1 MSQNE
6 IFMKK
11 IIFLFLFIGL
21 YATAQ
26 KNQRVDLR
34 TPNATLYTH
43 IYYLTPEN
51 YDIAK
56 SAATIKGL
64 PQGEAQFV
72 AKRIKEVLDGN
83 GLIIDFSKVPID
95 ANYIDTVDFGVRSL
109 EHNANRYAPFPVR
122 LPQIYLEKYGKS
134 WYFSEETVENLDKIY
149 KKTFPIEFS
158 WFNERFPAFFKTT
171 VNNVLIWKPIAVLI
185 TMIICIILFYVLEPI
200 MFIVLRLLQRIFFRK
215 ISDGKT
221 MVILHELAKPIVF
234 IVIIRFIKKVLPS
247 LQMVKLNALLL
258 TGLKIAET
266 VFWIFVVLKLLKV
279 VLSFYHEYKAEEKTK
294 LDRQLAPILNK
305 VMQGVV
311 VLIGFL
317 HILTLFGVD
326 PATVLAGASIGGVA
340 VAFAAQD
347 SVKNLIGT
355 MVIFLDKPFQL
366 DDWIEFGGVE
376 GSVERV
382 GFRSTKIRGADTTLF
397 QVPNSKIS
405 EADINNKGLRVF
417 RRYTTEVGVRYDT
430 PPELMEAFVEGIKKL
445 IALHPSTKSQSYNV
459 DFISFGS
466 SSLNIMINVYF
477 KGLDWGQEQES
488 KHILHMGIVRLA
500 AALGV
505 EFAFPST
512 TMMIEQFPGQESLAP
527 KYVTEKS
534 KIDKQIKMITDD
546 FDDREHMMD
555 PNASTLPG
563 G

>member
-1 MSQNE
+1 
-6 IFMKK
+6 MKK
-11 IIFLFLFIGL
+11 ILFLLLFIGL
-21 YATAQ
+21 NSFAQ
-26 KNQRVDLR
+26 KEHKIDLR
-34 TPNATLYTH
+34 TPNSTLYTH
-43 IYYLTPEN
+43 IYFLMPEN
-51 YDIAK
+51 YDIEK
-56 SAATIKGL
+56 SAATVRGL
-64 PQGEAQFV
+64 PKGEAQFV
-72 AKRIKEVLDGN
+72 AKRIKEIFDGN

-95 ANYIDTVDFGVRSL
+95 ANYVDTVDFGVRTL

-122 LPQIYLEKYGKS
+122 LPEVYIEKYGRN
-134 WYFSEETVENLDKIY
+134 WYFSEETVENLDKVY
-149 KKTFPIEFS
+149 KDTFPIEFS
-158 WFNERFPAFFKTT
+158 WFNERFPEFFKTT
-171 VNNVLIWKPIAVLI
+171 VNDILIWKPIAVLI
-185 TMIICIILFYVLEPI
+185 TLIISVILFYILEPI
-200 MFIVLRLLQRIFFRK
+200 MFFVLRLFQRLFFRK
-215 ISDGKT
+215 ISDGRT
-221 MVILHELAKPIVF
+221 MAVLHELAKPIVF
-234 IVIIRFIKKVLPS
+234 IVIIRFINKVLPS
-247 LQMVKLNALLL
+247 LQMVKLNALML
-258 TGLKIAET
+258 TGLSIAET

-279 VLSFYHEYKAEEKTK
+279 VLNFYHEHNPEEKTK

-305 VMQGVV
+305 VLQGVV

-326 PATVLAGASIGGVA
+326 PTTVLAGASIGGVA

-382 GFRSTKIRGADTTLF
+382 GFRSTKIRAADTTLF

-430 PPELMEAFVEGIKKL
+430 PPELMEAFIEGIKKL

-466 SSLNIMINVYF
+466 SSLNIMVNVYF

-512 TMMIEQFPGQESLAP
+512 TMMIEEFPGKESLAP
-527 KYVTEKS
+527 KYIKD
-534 KIDKQIKMITDD
+534 KAAIDKQVKMITDD
-546 FDDREHMMD
+546 FEDREHRMD

>member
-1 MSQNE
+1 LVLYCYISMSQNQ

-11 IIFLFLFIGL
+11 IVFILLFIGL

-26 KNQRVDLR
+26 QKRKVDLS
-34 TPNATLYTH
+34 TPNSTLYTH
-43 IYYLTPEN
+43 IYYLMPEN

-56 SAATIKGL
+56 SAATVKGL
-64 PQGEAQFV
+64 PKGEAQSV
-72 AKRIKEVLDGN
+72 AKRIKEILDGN
-83 GLIIDFSKVPID
+83 GYIINFSKVPTD
-95 ANYIDTVDFGVRSL
+95 ANYIDTIHFVTRTLD
-109 EHNANRYAPFPVR
+109 HNANRYAPFPRR
-122 LPQIYLEKYGKS
+122 LPEIYIEKYGNN

-158 WFNERFPAFFKTT
+158 WFNEKFPTFFQKT
-171 VNNVLIWKPIAVLI
+171 VRGVLIWKPIATII
-185 TMIICIILFYVLEPI
+185 TILICIILFYLLEPI
-200 MFIVLRLLQRIFFRK
+200 MFFFLKLFQRLFFKK

-221 MVILHELAKPIVF
+221 MAILHELAKPIVF
-234 IVIIRFIKKVLPS
+234 IVIIQFIGKVLPS
-247 LQMVKLNALLL
+247 LQMAKLNALVL
-258 TGLKIAET
+258 TSLRIAET
-266 VFWIFVVLKLLKV
+266 VFWIFVMLKLVKV
-279 VLSFYHEYKAEEKTK
+279 ALNFYHEHKAEERTK

-305 VMQGVV
+305 VLQSIV

-317 HILTLFGVD
+317 HIVTIFGVD
-326 PATVLAGASIGGVA
+326 PTTVLAGASIGGIA

-347 SVKNLIGT
+347 SVKNMIGT

-405 EADINNKGLRVF
+405 EADINNMGLRVF

-430 PPELMEAFVEGIKKL
+430 PPELMDAFIEGIKKL
-445 IALHPSTKSQSYNV
+445 ITLHPSSRSQSYNV
-459 DFISFGS
+459 HFISFGS

-488 KHILHMGIVRLA
+488 KHILHMGILRLA

-505 EFAFPST
+505 QFAFPST
-512 TMMIEQFPGQESLAP
+512 TMMIEQFPGQDSLAP
-527 KYVTEKS
+527 QYATDKAEIEK
-534 KIDKQIKMITDD
+534 QVKMIADD
-546 FDDREHMMD
+546 FDDR
-555 PNASTLPG
+555 
-563 G
+563 

>member
-1 MSQNE
+1 
-6 IFMKK
+6 MKK
-11 IIFLFLFIGL
+11 IAILFLFVSL
-21 YATAQ
+21 FAQ
-26 KNQRVDLR
+26 SQNKGKVDLSN
-34 TPNATLYTH
+34 PNATLYTH
-43 IYYLTPEN
+43 IYYLMPEN

-56 SAATIKGL
+56 SAATVKGL
-64 PQGEAQFV
+64 PKGEAQFV
-72 AKRIKEVLDGN
+72 AKRIKEILDGN

-95 ANYIDTVDFGVRSL
+95 ANYIDTVNFGVRTL

-122 LPQIYLEKYGKS
+122 FPEIYIEKYGKN
-134 WYFSEETVENLDKIY
+134 WYFSETTIENLDKIY

-158 WFNERFPAFFKTT
+158 WFNKKFPTFFKTK
-171 VNNVLIWKPIAVLI
+171 VNDILIWKPIAVLI
-185 TMIICIILFYVLEPI
+185 TMIISIILFYVLEPI
-200 MFIVLRLLQRIFFRK
+200 MFFVLRLLQRIFFRK

-234 IVIIRFIKKVLPS
+234 IVIIRFIKKILPS

-266 VFWIFVVLKLLKV
+266 VFWIFVVLRLLKV
-279 VLSFYHEYKAEEKTK
+279 VLNFYHERKAEEKTK

-305 VMQGVV
+305 VMQGIV

-326 PATVLAGASIGGVA
+326 PTTVLAGASIGGVA

-366 DDWIEFGGVE
+366 DDWIQFAGVE
-376 GSVERV
+376 GSVEKV
-382 GFRSTKIRGADTTLF
+382 GFRSTIIRAADTTIY

-405 EADINNKGLRVF
+405 EADINNLGLRVF
-417 RRYTTEVGVRYDT
+417 RRYTTELGIRYDT
-430 PPELMEAFVEGIKKL
+430 PPELIEAFVEGIKNL
-445 IALHPSTKSQSYNV
+445 IDLHPSTKSQSYNV
-459 DFISFGS
+459 DFISFGA
-466 SSLNIMINVYF
+466 SSLNIMVNVYF

-488 KHILHMGIVRLA
+488 KHILHLGIVRLA
-500 AALGV
+500 TALGV

-512 TMMIEQFPGQESLAP
+512 TMTIEQFPGQSSLAP
-527 KYVTEKS
+527 KYITDQAE
-534 KIDKQIKMITDD
+534 IDKKIKQVSDD
-546 FDDREHMMD
+546 FEERKHRMD
-555 PNASTLPG
+555 PNASTLRG

>member
-1 MSQNE
+1 
-6 IFMKK
+6 MKK
-11 IIFLFLFIGL
+11 IVFLFLFIGL
-21 YATAQ
+21 YSFAQ
-26 KNQRVDLR
+26 KKQKVDLS

-43 IYYLTPEN
+43 IFYLMPEN
-51 YDIAK
+51 YDLAK
-56 SAATIKGL
+56 SAATVRGL
-64 PQGEAQFV
+64 PKGEAQFV
-72 AKRIKEVLDGN
+72 AKRLKEILDGN
-83 GLIIDFSKVPID
+83 GLIIDFSEVPID
-95 ANYIDTVDFGVRSL
+95 ANYIDTVDFGVRTL

-122 LPQIYLEKYGKS
+122 LPEIYIEKYGRS

-158 WFNERFPAFFKTT
+158 WFNEKFPAFFKTT
-171 VNNVLIWKPIAVLI
+171 VNDILIWKPIAVII
-185 TMIICIILFYVLEPI
+185 TIIICIILFYVLEPI
-200 MFIVLRLLQRIFFRK
+200 MFFFLRLLQRIFFRK

-221 MVILHELAKPIVF
+221 MAILHELAKPIVF

-266 VFWIFVVLKLLKV
+266 VFWIFVVLRLLKV
-279 VLSFYHEYKAEEKTK
+279 VLSFYHEHKAEEKTK

-305 VMQGVV
+305 VMQGIV

-430 PPELMEAFVEGIKKL
+430 PPELMDAFIEGIKKL

-527 KYVTEKS
+527 KYMTEKS
-534 KIDKQIKMITDD
+534 EIDKQVKMISDD
-546 FDDREHMMD
+546 FQDREHRMD
-555 PNASTLPG
+555 PNASSLPG

>member
-1 MSQNE
+1 
-6 IFMKK
+6 MKK
-11 IIFLFLFIGL
+11 ILFLLLFIGFNSF
-21 YATAQ
+21 AQ
-26 KNQRVDLR
+26 KEHEIDLR
-34 TPNATLYTH
+34 TPNSTLYTH
-43 IYYLTPEN
+43 IYFLMPEN
-51 YDIAK
+51 YDLEK
-56 SAATIKGL
+56 SAATVRGL
-64 PQGEAQFV
+64 PKGEARFV
-72 AKRIKEVLDGN
+72 AKRIKEIFDGN

-95 ANYIDTVDFGVRSL
+95 ANYVDTVDFGVRTL

-122 LPQIYLEKYGKS
+122 LPEVYIEKYGRN
-134 WYFSEETVENLDKIY
+134 WYFSEETVENLDKVY
-149 KKTFPIEFS
+149 KETFPIEFS
-158 WFNERFPAFFKTT
+158 WFNERFPEFFKAT
-171 VNNVLIWKPIAVLI
+171 VNDILIWKPIAVLI
-185 TMIICIILFYVLEPI
+185 TLIISVILFYILEPL
-200 MFIVLRLLQRIFFRK
+200 MFFVLRLFQRLFFRK
-215 ISDGKT
+215 ISDGRT
-221 MVILHELAKPIVF
+221 MAILHELAKPIVF
-234 IVIIRFIKKVLPS
+234 IVIIRFINKVLPS
-247 LQMVKLNALLL
+247 LQMVKLNALML
-258 TGLKIAET
+258 TGLRIAET

-279 VLSFYHEYKAEEKTK
+279 VLNFYHEHNAEEKTK

-305 VMQGVV
+305 VMQGIV

-326 PATVLAGASIGGVA
+326 PTTVLAGASIGGVA

-382 GFRSTKIRGADTTLF
+382 GFRSTKIRAADTTLF

-430 PPELMEAFVEGIKKL
+430 PPELMEAFIEGIKKL

-459 DFISFGS
+459 NFTSFGD

-500 AALGV
+500 ASLGV

-512 TMMIEQFPGQESLAP
+512 TMMIEEFPGKESLAP
-527 KYVTEKS
+527 KYVKD
-534 KIDKQIKMITDD
+534 KAVIDKQVKIISDD
-546 FDDREHMMD
+546 FEDREHRMD

>member
-1 MSQNE
+1 
-6 IFMKK
+6 MKK
-11 IIFLFLFIGL
+11 LVFLFLFIGL
-21 YATAQ
+21 NLIAQ
-26 KNQRVDLR
+26 KNHKVDLS
-34 TPNATLYTH
+34 TPNSTLFTH
-43 IYYLTPEN
+43 INFLMPEN
-51 YDIAK
+51 YDIEK
-56 SAATIKGL
+56 SAATVRGVPK
-64 PQGEAQFV
+64 GEAQFV

-83 GLIIDFSKVPID
+83 GLIIDFSEVPID
-95 ANYIDTVDFGVRSL
+95 ANYIDTIDFGVRTL

-122 LPQIYLEKYGKS
+122 LPEIYIEKYGKN

-149 KKTFPIEFS
+149 KDTFPIEFS
-158 WFNERFPAFFKTT
+158 WFNEKFPKFFKTT
-171 VNNVLIWKPIAVLI
+171 VKDILIWKPIAVVI
-185 TMIICIILFYVLEPI
+185 TIIICIILFYILEPI
-200 MFIVLRLLQRIFFRK
+200 MFFVLRLLQRVFFRK
-215 ISDGKT
+215 ISDGRT
-221 MVILHELAKPIVF
+221 MAILRELAKPIVF

-247 LQMVKLNALLL
+247 LQMVKLNALML
-258 TGLKIAET
+258 TGLRIAET

-279 VLSFYHEYKAEEKTK
+279 VLNFYHEHKPEEKTK

-305 VMQGVV
+305 VIQGIV

-405 EADINNKGLRVF
+405 QADINNKGLRVF

-430 PPELMEAFVEGIKKL
+430 PPELIEAFIEGIKKL

-527 KYVTEKS
+527 KYLTDKAKIEKQV
-534 KIDKQIKMITDD
+534 KIISDD
-546 FDDREHMMD
+546 FEDREHRMD

>member
-1 MSQNE
+1 
-6 IFMKK
+6 MKK
-11 IIFLFLFIGL
+11 LLLLLLLVGFNSL
-21 YATAQ
+21 AQ
-26 KNQRVDLR
+26 KEEKIDLS

-43 IYYLTPEN
+43 IYFLMPEN
-51 YDIAK
+51 YDIEK
-56 SAATIKGL
+56 SAATVRGL
-64 PQGEAQFV
+64 PKGEAQFV
-72 AKRIKEVLDGN
+72 AKRIKEIFDGN
-83 GLIIDFSKVPID
+83 GLIIDFSEVPID
-95 ANYIDTVDFGVRSL
+95 ANYIDTVDFGVRTL

-122 LPQIYLEKYGKS
+122 LPEVYIEKHGKN
-134 WYFSEETVENLDKIY
+134 WYFSEETIENLDKVY
-149 KKTFPIEFS
+149 KDTFPIEFS
-158 WFNERFPAFFKTT
+158 WFNERFPEFFKTT
-171 VNNVLIWKPIAVLI
+171 VNDVLIWKPVAVLI
-185 TMIICIILFYVLEPI
+185 TLIICVILFYILEPI
-200 MFIVLRLLQRIFFRK
+200 MFFILRLLQRLFFRK
-215 ISDGKT
+215 ISDGRT
-221 MVILHELAKPIVF
+221 MAVLHELAKPIVF
-234 IVIIRFIKKVLPS
+234 IVIIRFINKVLPS
-247 LQMVKLNALLL
+247 LQMVKLNALML
-258 TGLKIAET
+258 TGLRIAET

-279 VLSFYHEYKAEEKTK
+279 VLNFYHEHKAEEKTK

-305 VMQGVV
+305 VLQGFVI
-311 VLIGFL
+311 LIGFL

-382 GFRSTKIRGADTTLF
+382 GFRSTKIRAADTTLY

-405 EADINNKGLRVF
+405 EADINNKGLRIF

-430 PPELMEAFVEGIKKL
+430 PPELMEAFIEGIKKL

-512 TMMIEQFPGQESLAP
+512 TMMIEEFPGKESLAP
-527 KYVTEKS
+527 KYMTDKAE
-534 KIDKQIKMITDD
+534 IDKQVKMISAD
-546 FDDREHMMD
+546 FEDREHRMD

>member
-1 MSQNE
+1 M
-6 IFMKK
+6 
-11 IIFLFLFIGL
+11 
-21 YATAQ
+21 
-26 KNQRVDLR
+26 
-34 TPNATLYTH
+34 
-43 IYYLTPEN
+43 
-51 YDIAK
+51 
-56 SAATIKGL
+56 
-64 PQGEAQFV
+64 
-72 AKRIKEVLDGN
+72 
-83 GLIIDFSKVPID
+83 
-95 ANYIDTVDFGVRSL
+95 
-109 EHNANRYAPFPVR
+109 
-122 LPQIYLEKYGKS
+122 
-134 WYFSEETVENLDKIY
+134 
-149 KKTFPIEFS
+149 
-158 WFNERFPAFFKTT
+158 
-171 VNNVLIWKPIAVLI
+171 
-185 TMIICIILFYVLEPI
+185 
-200 MFIVLRLLQRIFFRK
+200 
-215 ISDGKT
+215 
-221 MVILHELAKPIVF
+221 
-234 IVIIRFIKKVLPS
+234 
-247 LQMVKLNALLL
+247 QMVKLNALML

-266 VFWIFVVLKLLKV
+266 VFWIFVVLRLLKV
-279 VLSFYHEYKAEEKTK
+279 VLSFYHEHKAEEKTK

-305 VMQGVV
+305 VMQGIV

-326 PATVLAGASIGGVA
+326 PGTVLAGASIGGVA

-430 PPELMEAFVEGIKKL
+430 PPELMEAFIEGIKKL

-500 AALGV
+500 ASLGV
-505 EFAFPST
+505 QFAFPST

-527 KYVTEKS
+527 KYMTDKAA
-534 KIDKQIKMITDD
+534 IDKQIKIISDD
-546 FDDREHMMD
+546 FDDREHRMD
-555 PNASTLPG
+555 PNASSLPG

>member
-1 MSQNE
+1 
-6 IFMKK
+6 MKK
-11 IIFLFLFIGL
+11 IALVFLFVSL
-21 YATAQ
+21 YSFAQ
-26 KNQRVDLR
+26 NKQKVDLS

-43 IYYLTPEN
+43 IYFLMPEN

-56 SAATIKGL
+56 SAATVKNI
-64 PQGEAQFV
+64 PRGEAQFI
-72 AKRIKEVLDGN
+72 AKRIKEIFDGN
-83 GLIIDFSKVPID
+83 GLIIDFSKVPIN
-95 ANYIDTVDFGVRSL
+95 ANYIDSL
-109 EHNANRYAPFPVR
+109 NIGARTMEHNANRYAPFPVR
-122 LPQIYLEKYGKS
+122 LPEIYIEKSGRN
-134 WYFSEETVENLDKIY
+134 WYYSQETIENLDKIY

-158 WFNERFPAFFKTT
+158 WFNERFPEFFQTRIDGI
-171 VNNVLIWKPIAVLI
+171 LIWKPIALI
-185 TMIICIILFYVLEPI
+185 LTIIISIILFFILEPI
-200 MFIVLRLLQRIFFRK
+200 MFFVLRLLQRLFFRK
-215 ISDGKT
+215 ISDGRT
-221 MVILHELAKPIVF
+221 MAILHELAKPIVF
-234 IVIIRFIKKVLPS
+234 IVIIRFIKKILPS
-247 LQMVKLNALLL
+247 FQLVKVNALLL

-279 VLSFYHEYKAEEKTK
+279 ILNFYHEHKAEEKTK

-305 VMQGVV
+305 VLQGVV

-326 PATVLAGASIGGVA
+326 PGTVLAGASIGGVA

-417 RRYTTEVGVRYDT
+417 RRYTTEIGVRYDT
-430 PPELMEAFVEGIKKL
+430 PPDLIEAFIVGIKKL

-459 DFISFGS
+459 DFISFGA

-488 KHILHMGIVRLA
+488 KHILHLGIVRLA
-500 AALGV
+500 ATLGV
-505 EFAFPST
+505 QFAFPST
-512 TMMIEQFPGQESLAP
+512 TMMIEEFPGKESLAP
-527 KYVTEKS
+527 IYMKDKDEINKQLK
-534 KIDKQIKMITDD
+534 KILDD
-546 FDDREHMMD
+546 FDDREHKMD

>member
-1 MSQNE
+1 
-6 IFMKK
+6 MKK
-11 IIFLFLFIGL
+11 IVFIFLFLSIYSF
-21 YATAQ
+21 AQ
-26 KNQRVDLR
+26 NKGKIDLS

-43 IYYLTPEN
+43 VFYLMPEN

-64 PQGEAQFV
+64 PKGEAQFV
-72 AKRIKEVLDGN
+72 AKRIKEIFDGN
-83 GLIIDFSKVPID
+83 GLIIDFSKVPINK
-95 ANYIDTVDFGVRSL
+95 NYIDTVDFGVRTL
-109 EHNANRYAPFPVR
+109 EHNENRYAPFPVR
-122 LPQIYLEKYGKS
+122 LPEIYLEKSGKN
-134 WYFSEETVENLDKIY
+134 WYFSEETIENLDKVY

-158 WFNERFPAFFKTT
+158 WFNERFPEFFQKSIDG
-171 VNNVLIWKPIAVLI
+171 VLIWKPIALI
-185 TMIICIILFYVLEPI
+185 ITLIISIIFYFVLEPI
-200 MFIVLRLLQRIFFRK
+200 MFFILRMLQRLFFRK
-215 ISDGKT
+215 ISDGRT
-221 MVILHELAKPIVF
+221 MAILHELAKPLVF
-234 IVIIRFIKKVLPS
+234 IVIIRFIKKILPS
-247 LQMVKLNALLL
+247 LQMVKVNALFL

-279 VLSFYHEYKAEEKTK
+279 ILNFYHEYKAEEKTK

-305 VMQGVV
+305 VMQGIV

-326 PATVLAGASIGGVA
+326 PGTVLAGASIGGVA

-430 PPELMEAFVEGIKKL
+430 PPELLEAFIEGIKKL

-466 SSLNIMINVYF
+466 SSLNIMVNVYF

-500 AALGV
+500 ASLGV

-512 TMMIEQFPGQESLAP
+512 TMIIEQFPGQESLAP
-527 KYVTEKS
+527 KYVTEKAA
-534 KIDKQIKMITDD
+534 IDKQIKMIADD
-546 FDDREHMMD
+546 FDDREHRMD
-555 PNASTLPG
+555 PNASSLPG

>member
-1 MSQNE
+1 
-6 IFMKK
+6 MKK
-11 IIFLFLFIGL
+11 IIFLFLFISF
-21 YATAQ
+21 YSFAQ
-26 KNQRVDLR
+26 KEQKVDLS
-34 TPNATLYTH
+34 TPNSTLYTH
-43 IYYLTPEN
+43 IYFLMPEN

-56 SAATIKGL
+56 SAATVKGL
-64 PQGEAQFV
+64 PKGEAQFI
-72 AKRIKEVLDGN
+72 AKRIKEIFDGN
-83 GLIIDFSKVPID
+83 GLIIDFSEVPID
-95 ANYIDTVDFGVRSL
+95 ANYIDTVDFGVRTL

-122 LPQIYLEKYGKS
+122 LPEVYIEKSGNN
-134 WYFSEETVENLDKIY
+134 WYFSEETIENLDKVY
-149 KKTFPIEFS
+149 KDTFPIEFS
-158 WFNERFPAFFKTT
+158 WFNKRFPEFFKTT
-171 VNNVLIWKPIAVLI
+171 VNDVLIWKPVAVLI
-185 TMIICIILFYVLEPI
+185 TLIICVILFYILEPVL
-200 MFIVLRLLQRIFFRK
+200 FFLLRLFQRLFFRK
-215 ISDGKT
+215 ISDGRT
-221 MVILHELAKPIVF
+221 MKVLHELAKPIVF
-234 IVIIRFIKKVLPS
+234 IVIIRFINKVLPS
-247 LQMVKLNALLL
+247 LQMVKLNALML

-279 VLSFYHEYKAEEKTK
+279 ILNFYHEHNPEEKTK

-305 VMQGVV
+305 VMQGIVV
-311 VLIGFL
+311 FIGFL

-326 PATVLAGASIGGVA
+326 PTTVLAGASIGGVA

-366 DDWIEFGGVE
+366 DDWIEFAGVE

-382 GFRSTKIRGADTTLF
+382 GFRSTKIRAADTTLF

-430 PPELMEAFVEGIKKL
+430 PPDLIEAFVVGIKKL

-459 DFISFGS
+459 DFISFGA
-466 SSLNIMINVYF
+466 SSLNIMVNVYF

-488 KHILHMGIVRLA
+488 KHILHLGIVRLA
-500 AALGV
+500 ESLGV
-505 EFAFPST
+505 QFAFPST
-512 TMMIEQFPGQESLAP
+512 TMMIEEFPGKESLAP
-527 KYVTEKS
+527 RYMKDKDEINKQLK
-534 KIDKQIKMITDD
+534 KILDD
-546 FDDREHMMD
+546 FDDREHRMD

>member
-1 MSQNE
+1 
-6 IFMKK
+6 MKK

-21 YATAQ
+21 NSFAQ
-26 KNQRVDLR
+26 KKQKVDLS

-43 IYYLTPEN
+43 IYYLMPEN
-51 YDIAK
+51 YDLAK
-56 SAATIKGL
+56 SAATVRGL
-64 PQGEAQFV
+64 PEGEAQFT
-72 AKRIKEVLDGN
+72 AKRIKEILDGN

-95 ANYIDTVDFGVRSL
+95 ANYIDTVDFGVRTL

-122 LPQIYLEKYGKS
+122 LPEVYIAKQGKN

-158 WFNERFPAFFKTT
+158 WFNEKFPAFFKTT
-171 VNNVLIWKPIAVLI
+171 VNDILIWKPIAFILTI
-185 TMIICIILFYVLEPI
+185 IICIIFFYVLEPI
-200 MFIVLRLLQRIFFRK
+200 MFFVLRLVQRVFFRK

-221 MVILHELAKPIVF
+221 MAILHELAKPIVF

-266 VFWIFVVLKLLKV
+266 VFWIFVVLRLLKV
-279 VLSFYHEYKAEEKTK
+279 VLNFYHEHKAEEETK

-430 PPELMEAFVEGIKKL
+430 PPELMDAFIEGIKKL

-512 TMMIEQFPGQESLAP
+512 TMMIEQFPGQDSLAP
-527 KYVTEKS
+527 KYMTDKAEIEKQV
-534 KIDKQIKMITDD
+534 KIISDD
-546 FDDREHMMD
+546 FEDREHRMD

>member
-1 MSQNE
+1 
-6 IFMKK
+6 MKK
-11 IIFLFLFIGL
+11 IVFLFLFIGL
-21 YATAQ
+21 YSFAQ
-26 KNQRVDLR
+26 KKQKVDLS

-43 IYYLTPEN
+43 IYYLMPEN
-51 YDIAK
+51 YDLAK
-56 SAATIKGL
+56 SAATVRGL
-64 PQGEAQFV
+64 PEGESQFV
-72 AKRIKEVLDGN
+72 AKRLKEVFDGN
-83 GLIIDFSKVPID
+83 GLIIDFSEVPID

-122 LPQIYLEKYGKS
+122 LPEIYLEKYGRS

-149 KKTFPIEFS
+149 KETFPIEFS
-158 WFNERFPAFFKTT
+158 WFNEKFPAFFKTT
-171 VNNVLIWKPIAVLI
+171 VNDILIWKPIAVII

-200 MFIVLRLLQRIFFRK
+200 MFFVLRLLQRIFFRK
-215 ISDGKT
+215 ISGGKT
-221 MVILHELAKPIVF
+221 MAILHELAKPIVF

-279 VLSFYHEYKAEEKTK
+279 VLSFYHEFKAEEKTK

-305 VMQGVV
+305 VMQGIV

-326 PATVLAGASIGGVA
+326 PGTVLAGASIGGVA

-430 PPELMEAFVEGIKKL
+430 PPELMDAFIEGIKKL

-512 TMMIEQFPGQESLAP
+512 TMMIEQFPGQDSLAP
-527 KYVTEKS
+527 KYMTDKAEIEK
-534 KIDKQIKMITDD
+534 QVKMISDD
-546 FDDREHMMD
+546 FEDREHRMD
-555 PNASTLPG
+555 PNASSLPG

>member
-1 MSQNE
+1 
-6 IFMKK
+6 MKK
-11 IIFLFLFIGL
+11 IVFLFLFIGL
-21 YATAQ
+21 YSFAQ
-26 KNQRVDLR
+26 KKQKVDLS

-43 IYYLTPEN
+43 IYYLMPEN
-51 YDIAK
+51 YDLAK
-56 SAATIKGL
+56 SAATVRGL
-64 PQGEAQFV
+64 PEGESQFT
-72 AKRIKEVLDGN
+72 AKRIKEVFDGN
-83 GLIIDFSKVPID
+83 GLIIDFSEVPID

-122 LPQIYLEKYGKS
+122 LPEIYLEKYGRS

-149 KKTFPIEFS
+149 KETFPIEFS
-158 WFNERFPAFFKTT
+158 WFNEKFPAFFKTT
-171 VNNVLIWKPIAVLI
+171 VNDILIWKPIAVII

-200 MFIVLRLLQRIFFRK
+200 MFFVLRLLQRIFFRK
-215 ISDGKT
+215 ISGGKT
-221 MVILHELAKPIVF
+221 MAILHELAKPIVF

-279 VLSFYHEYKAEEKTK
+279 VLSFYHEFKAEEKTK

-305 VMQGVV
+305 VMQGIV

-326 PATVLAGASIGGVA
+326 PGTVLAGASIGGVA

-430 PPELMEAFVEGIKKL
+430 PPELMDAFIEGIKKL

-512 TMMIEQFPGQESLAP
+512 TMMIEQFPGQDSLAP
-527 KYVTEKS
+527 KYMTDKAEIEK
-534 KIDKQIKMITDD
+534 QVKMISDD
-546 FDDREHMMD
+546 FEDREHRMD
-555 PNASTLPG
+555 PNASSLPG

>member
-1 MSQNE
+1 
-6 IFMKK
+6 MKK
-11 IIFLFLFIGL
+11 LALIFLFLGL
-21 YATAQ
+21 YSFAQ
-26 KNQRVDLR
+26 NKQKVDLS

-43 IYYLTPEN
+43 IYYLMPEN

-56 SAATIKGL
+56 SAATVKGL
-64 PQGEAQFV
+64 PRGEAQFV
-72 AKRIKEVLDGN
+72 AKRIKEIFDGN
-83 GLIIDFSKVPID
+83 GLIIDFSKVPVN
-95 ANYIDTVDFGVRSL
+95 ANYVDTLNFGVRTM

-122 LPQIYLEKYGKS
+122 LPEIYIEKSGNN
-134 WYFSEETVENLDKIY
+134 WYFSEETIENLDKIY

-158 WFNERFPAFFKTT
+158 WFNEKFPEFFQTRI
-171 VNNVLIWKPIAVLI
+171 NGVLIWKPIALI
-185 TMIICIILFYVLEPI
+185 VTIIICIILYFILEPI
-200 MFIVLRLLQRIFFRK
+200 MFFILRMLQRLFFRK
-215 ISDGKT
+215 VSDGRT
-221 MVILHELAKPIVF
+221 MAILHELAKPIVF
-234 IVIIRFIKKVLPS
+234 IVIIRFINKILPS
-247 LQMVKLNALLL
+247 FQLVKVNALLL

-279 VLSFYHEYKAEEKTK
+279 VLNFYHEHNAEEKTK

-305 VMQGVV
+305 VLQGIV

-326 PATVLAGASIGGVA
+326 PTTVLAGASIGGVA

-382 GFRSTKIRGADTTLF
+382 GFRSTKIRAADTTVY

-405 EADINNKGLRVF
+405 EADINNKGLRIF
-417 RRYTTEVGVRYDT
+417 RRYTTEIGVRYDT
-430 PPELMEAFVEGIKKL
+430 PPDLIEAFVVGIKKL

-459 DFISFGS
+459 DFISFGA
-466 SSLNIMINVYF
+466 SSLNIMVNVYF

-488 KHILHMGIVRLA
+488 KHILHLGIVRLA
-500 AALGV
+500 ESLGV
-505 EFAFPST
+505 QFAFPST
-512 TMMIEQFPGQESLAP
+512 TMMIEEFPGKESLAP
-527 KYVTEKS
+527 RYMKDKAEINKQLK
-534 KIDKQIKMITDD
+534 KILDD
-546 FDDREHMMD
+546 FDDREHKMD

>member
-26 KNQRVDLR
+26 KNQSVDLR

>member
-1 MSQNE
+1 
-6 IFMKK
+6 MKK
-11 IIFLFLFIGL
+11 IVFLFLFIGL
-21 YATAQ
+21 NLFAQ
-26 KNQRVDLR
+26 KKEKVDLS
-34 TPNATLYTH
+34 TPNSTLFTH
-43 IYYLTPEN
+43 INYLMPEN
-51 YDIAK
+51 YDLVK
-56 SAATIKGL
+56 SAATVRGL
-64 PQGEAQFV
+64 PAGEAQFV
-72 AKRIKEVLDGN
+72 AKRIKEILDGN
-83 GLIIDFSKVPID
+83 GLIIDFSEVPID
-95 ANYIDTVDFGVRSL
+95 ANYIDTVDFGVRTL
-109 EHNANRYAPFPVR
+109 EHNENRYAPFPVR
-122 LPQIYLEKYGKS
+122 LPEIYIEKYGKN
-134 WYFSEETVENLDKIY
+134 WYFSEETVENLDKVY

-158 WFNERFPAFFKTT
+158 WFNEKFPEFFKTT
-171 VNNVLIWKPIAVLI
+171 INDVLIWKPIAVLLTI
-185 TMIICIILFYVLEPI
+185 IICIILFYVLEPI
-200 MFIVLRLLQRIFFRK
+200 MFFVLRLFQRIFFRK

-221 MVILHELAKPIVF
+221 MEVLHELAKPIVF

-279 VLSFYHEYKAEEKTK
+279 VLNFYHEYKAEEKTK

-305 VMQGVV
+305 VLQGII

-382 GFRSTKIRGADTTLF
+382 GFRSTKIRAADTTVY

-430 PPELMEAFVEGIKKL
+430 PPELLEAFVEGIKKL

-466 SSLNIMINVYF
+466 SSLNIMVNVYF

-527 KYVTEKS
+527 KYVTDKAA
-534 KIDKQIKMITDD
+534 IDKQIKIISDD
-546 FDDREHMMD
+546 FDDREHRMD
-555 PNASTLPG
+555 PNASSLPG

>member
-1 MSQNE
+1 
-6 IFMKK
+6 MKK
-11 IIFLFLFIGL
+11 IIFLFLLTGFCSFAQIG
-21 YATAQ
+21 Q
-26 KNQRVDLR
+26 KVDLS
-34 TPNATLYTH
+34 TPNSTLYTH
-43 IYYLTPEN
+43 IYFLMPEN

-56 SAATIKGL
+56 SATTVKGL
-64 PQGEAQFV
+64 PKGEAQFV
-72 AKRIKEVLDGN
+72 AKRIKEIFDGN

-95 ANYIDTVDFGVRSL
+95 ANYIDTIDFGVRTL

-122 LPQIYLEKYGKS
+122 LPEVYIEKSGKN
-134 WYFSEETVENLDKIY
+134 WYFSQETIKNLDKIY

-158 WFNERFPAFFKTT
+158 WFNEKFPEFFKTT
-171 VNNVLIWKPIAVLI
+171 INDILIWKPIAVLL
-185 TMIICIILFYVLEPI
+185 TLIICVILFYILEPI
-200 MFIVLRLLQRIFFRK
+200 LFFVLRLFQRLFFRK
-215 ISDGKT
+215 ISDGRT
-221 MVILHELAKPIVF
+221 MAILHELAKPIVF
-234 IVIIRFIKKVLPS
+234 IVIIRFINKVLPS
-247 LQMVKLNALLL
+247 LQMVKLNALML
-258 TGLKIAET
+258 TGLRIAET
-266 VFWIFVVLKLLKV
+266 VFWIFVILKLLKV
-279 VLSFYHEYKAEEKTK
+279 VLNFYHEHNPEEKTK

-305 VMQGVV
+305 VMQGIV

-326 PATVLAGASIGGVA
+326 PGTVLAGASIGGVA

-366 DDWIEFGGVE
+366 DDWIQFGGVE

-382 GFRSTKIRGADTTLF
+382 GFRSTKIRAADTTLY

-505 EFAFPST
+505 SFAFPST
-512 TMMIEQFPGQESLAP
+512 TMMIEEFPGQESMAP
-527 KYVTEKS
+527 KYMTDKAA
-534 KIDKQIKMITDD
+534 IDKQIKMISDD
-546 FDDREHMMD
+546 FEDREHRMD

>member
-1 MSQNE
+1 M
-6 IFMKK
+6 
-11 IIFLFLFIGL
+11 
-21 YATAQ
+21 
-26 KNQRVDLR
+26 
-34 TPNATLYTH
+34 
-43 IYYLTPEN
+43 
-51 YDIAK
+51 
-56 SAATIKGL
+56 
-64 PQGEAQFV
+64 
-72 AKRIKEVLDGN
+72 
-83 GLIIDFSKVPID
+83 IIDFSEVPID
-95 ANYIDTVDFGVRSL
+95 ANYIDTVDFGVRTL
-109 EHNANRYAPFPVR
+109 EHNENRYAPFPVR
-122 LPQIYLEKYGKS
+122 LPEIYIEKYGKN
-134 WYFSEETVENLDKIY
+134 WYFSEETVENLDKVY

-158 WFNERFPAFFKTT
+158 WFNEKFPEFFKTT
-171 VNNVLIWKPIAVLI
+171 INDVLIWKPIAVLLTI
-185 TMIICIILFYVLEPI
+185 IICIILFYVLEPI
-200 MFIVLRLLQRIFFRK
+200 MFFVLRLFQRIFFRK

-221 MVILHELAKPIVF
+221 MEVLHELAKPIVF

-279 VLSFYHEYKAEEKTK
+279 VLNFYHEYKAEEKTK

-305 VMQGVV
+305 VLQGII

-382 GFRSTKIRGADTTLF
+382 GFRSTKIRAADTTVY

-430 PPELMEAFVEGIKKL
+430 PPELLEAFVEGIKKL

-466 SSLNIMINVYF
+466 SSLNIMVNVYF

-527 KYVTEKS
+527 KYVTDKAA
-534 KIDKQIKMITDD
+534 IDKQIKIISDD
-546 FDDREHMMD
+546 FDDREHRMD
-555 PNASTLPG
+555 PNASSLPG